1 VSRSIDQSIYAHHLD
16 TRLEGWHVGVPI
28 YIRISY
34 IYIYV
39 HYIGLGIYLDIYLDR
54 SINQFTCI
62 ASMQDWE
69 GGMYESTS
77 SSPERD
83 IYLSLALYMCM
94 HVDIEIDT

>member
-1 VSRSIDQSIYAHHLD
+1 
-16 TRLEGWHVGVPI
+16 
-28 YIRISY
+28 
-34 IYIYV
+34 
-39 HYIGLGIYLDIYLDR
+39 
-54 SINQFTCI
+54 
-62 ASMQDWE
+62 MQDWE